1 MPRCAEKVLVGFASS
16 AGPVNPEA
24 KFGTPLKLVSFF
36 CMATAWIEMFKGG
49 LHTEYLLCFE
59 L

>member
-1 MPRCAEKVLVGFASS
+1 MGFASS

-36 CMATAWIEMFKGG
+36 CMATAWIEMFKRG
-49 LHTEYLLCFE
+49 LDVVYLLYFE